1 MASTHDIVGLT
12 LAEEIANTI
21 THGLGA
27 ALGVAVLVLTVMTA
41 ALNGTITD
49 VVAASVYGSTLI
61 LLYTSSAI
69 YHGLPS
75 GRAKRVFRI
84 LDHCAIYLLIAG
96 TYTPFTL
103 VTLHGPWGWSL
114 FGIVWT
120 LALLGIVYQ
129 CFFLGR
135 MVALST
141 TVYVL
146 MGWLAVTAFVPLAR
160 ALPWQ
165 GLAWLVAGGLF
176 YTVGV
181 VFFASRW
188 KFAHTVWHLFVMVG
202 SACHFAAIYR
212 FVLA

>member
-1 MASTHDIVGLT
+1 MASTHDITALT

-27 ALGVAVLVLTVMTA
+27 ALGVAVLVLTVMAA
-41 ALNGTITD
+41 ALNGTITH

-69 YHGLPS
+69 YHGLPN